1 MLVAASIFNT
11 LSAGGR
17 FHCEMACGVTPSFS
31 ARALTLPQALI
42 ARSIG
47 LEDFSISYES
57 HTFIG
62 LASETF
68 MDHQKNAGYLK
79 G

>member
-17 FHCEMACGVTPSFS
+17 FHCEM
-31 ARALTLPQALI
+31 ALI